1 MRNIEDFQRG
11 CALILARLYGAFPV
25 PGTLR
30 VADLDDGAD
39 LLPEERE
46 VRLAE
51 RWLVYGATVQFL
63 ADEGFI
69 VYDNSVGLLGNGAF
83 SRVRLTAKGLAQLS
97 RLPAALQP
105 PGNKTLGERLAEWAR
120 ATAADASKEALAALV
135 RQALG
140 G

>member
-1 MRNIEDFQRG
+1 MRNIEDFERG
-11 CALILARLYGAFPV
+11 CALILARLYGTFPV
-25 PGTLR
+25 PVTLR
-30 VADLDDGAD
+30 VADLDDGSD

-51 RWLVYGATVQFL
+51 RRLVYGATVQFL
-63 ADEGFI
+63 SDEGFI
-69 VYDNSVGLLGNGAF
+69 VYGNSVGLPGMGAF
-83 SRVRLTAKGLAQLS
+83 SQARLTAKGLAQLS

-105 PGNKTLGERLAEWAR
+105 PGKTLGERLADWAR
-120 ATAADASKEALAALV
+120 AAAADASKEALAALV